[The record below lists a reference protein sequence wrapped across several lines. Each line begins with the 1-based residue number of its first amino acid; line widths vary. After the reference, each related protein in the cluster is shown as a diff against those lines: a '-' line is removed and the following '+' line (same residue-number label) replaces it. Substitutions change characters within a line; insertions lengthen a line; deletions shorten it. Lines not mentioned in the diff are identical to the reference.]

1 MKWLVWLLL
10 LINIGLAVYFNTD
23 LFNQNQSL
31 IKPDVSPNKV
41 SLLDSKA
48 LAAMPKKTVIATP
61 PPEPSMAANL
71 SSNLTQNLNSVTD
84 RTGCYEWGIF
94 SRNNL
99 AAAKTELSRL
109 ALSSTEKKQT
119 SQEAQRFWVY
129 IPPLKSAALAQV
141 KAEELKALGIQDTF
155 IVQEPQW
162 RNAISFGVFQ
172 DEKLATN
179 LLNEL
184 KSKGVSTATK
194 NLRNQGKEHISLL
207 LKNVPT
213 AAAAALANM
222 KAQFPGSE
230 IKSMNC
236 SAI

>member
-23 LFNQNQSL
+23 FFNQHQSL

-41 SLLDSKA
+41 TLLDSQA
-48 LAAMPKKTVIATP
+48 LAAMPKKTVLVGPST
-61 PPEPSMAANL
+61 EPS
-71 SSNLTQNLNSVTD
+71 STSNSPTNLNSVAVQA
-84 RTGCYEWGIF
+84 GCYEWGIF
-94 SRNNL
+94 SKNNL
-99 AAAKTELSRL
+99 AAAKTELNRL
-109 ALSSTEKKQT
+109 ALSSSEKKQT

-129 IPPLKSAALAQV
+129 IPPLKSAALAQTKV
-141 KAEELKALGIQDTF
+141 EELKALGIQDTF

-194 NLRNQGKEHISLL
+194 NLRNQGREHVSFL
-207 LKNVPT
+207 LKDVS
-213 AAAAALANM
+213 AAAAAELANM
-222 KAQFPGSE
+222 KARFPGSE
-230 IKSMNC
+230 IKSVDC
-236 SAI
+236 KAGV